1 MKLFLFILLL
11 LPITGFSSEADLPKT
26 EVISEESISDHNFN
40 FKVNVLGIAFGLGD
54 VSLEY
59 KLNPNFT
66 ITGSLL
72 FGQFTQKSNN
82 KTYEF
87 DIKTF
92 GGNVKGTYY
101 FSKTFKDSFYL
112 SASAGTLDVDVK
124 LKNSNIPVSSDF
136 SSAYIGANLG
146 YAWHWKH
153 LNIGIGAGY
162 NHSFEDDEA
171 KIKIDNIVGTTTV
184 QVHYNLI
191 LEAALGVT
199 F

>member
-11 LPITGFSSEADLPKT
+11 FPLTSFSSEIDEPKA

-40 FKVNVLGIAFGLGD
+40 FKVNVLGIVFCLGD

-66 ITGSLL
+66 ISGSLL
-72 FGQFTQKSNN
+72 FGKFTQKSSNEI
-82 KTYEF
+82 YEF

-92 GGNVKGTYY
+92 GGNMKGTYY
-101 FSKTFKDSFYL
+101 LSEAFKDSFFI
-112 SASAGTLDVDVK
+112 SAAAGTLDVDVK
-124 LKNSNIPVSSDF
+124 LKNSNIPVSSEF

-146 YAWHWKH
+146 YTWHWEN
-153 LNIGIGAGY
+153 LNIGLGAGY

-191 LEAALGVT
+191 LEASLGIT